1 MVRYAKLEYD
11 IEVPEDITV
20 EVTNNSSI
28 EIKGPL
34 GKIARDFEHTRICLL
49 YTSPS
54 PRDRG

>member
-11 IEVPEDITV
+11 IEIPEDITV

-34 GKIARDFEHTRICLL
+34 GKLQEILNIPEFIYKMWIML
-49 YTSPS
+49 
-54 PRDRG
+54 